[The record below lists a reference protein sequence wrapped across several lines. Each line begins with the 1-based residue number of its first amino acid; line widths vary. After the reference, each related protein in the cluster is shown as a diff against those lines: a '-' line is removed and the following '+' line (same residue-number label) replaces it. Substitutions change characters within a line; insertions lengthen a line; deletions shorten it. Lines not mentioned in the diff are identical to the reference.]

1 MNAAS
6 VERRPRVSVIIPAR
20 NEAAKIRD
28 ALATLPHH
36 LREVPIV
43 GGGYK
48 DTTVEA
54 ARELR
59 PDVCVV
65 RQAET
70 GEGDVL
76 ATGLT
81 ECTGDVVVMLDTGGA
96 TDGAELSRLVDALI
110 AGAAPAKGAHVV
122 A

>member
-1 MNAAS
+1 M
-6 VERRPRVSVIIPAR
+6 SVIIHAR

-28 ALATLPHH
+28 ALATLPHD
-36 LREVPIV
+36 LREVLIA
-43 GGGYK
+43 GGGSK
-48 DTTVEA
+48 DATVEA

-59 PDVCVV
+59 PDLRVV
-65 RQAET
+65 RQAGT

-96 TDGAELSRLVDALI
+96 ADGAELSRLIDALI
-110 AGAAPAKGAHVV
+110 AGAAPARGAHVV